1 MVTLNN
7 YFVRNTKDGKS
18 FIALELIGG
27 LEMILSQSTGKYYA
41 TTKKCS
47 IPCTFDEATA
57 SKLIGSQIQ
66 GSIVK
71 VATEP
76 YEYTNERTGEVLM
89 LNYNYAYQASAQAE
103 VVGHSQ
109 VMEMN

>member
-1 MVTLNN
+1 
-7 YFVRNTKDGKS
+7 
-18 FIALELIGG
+18 
-27 LEMILSQSTGKYYA
+27 MILSQSTGKYYA

-66 GSIVK
+66 GSIVR
-71 VATEP
+71 VAAEP

-89 LNYNYAYQASAQAE
+89 LNYNYAYQATAQAE
-103 VVGHSQ
+103 AVGQ
-109 VMEMN
+109 TPVMEMN